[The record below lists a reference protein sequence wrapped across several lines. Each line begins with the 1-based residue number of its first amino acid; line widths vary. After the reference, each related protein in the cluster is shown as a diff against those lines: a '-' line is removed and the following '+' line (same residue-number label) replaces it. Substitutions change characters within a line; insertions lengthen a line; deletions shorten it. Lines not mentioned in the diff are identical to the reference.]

1 VQRGIA
7 NQAGVM
13 AFLSNMK
20 SARAADACRT
30 DAIKC
35 FCDQSCRE
43 RIVALASGGTYCS
56 GQAIYS
62 PDRDR
67 MSHLS
72 FRKRLK

>member
-20 SARAADACRT
+20 SARAADACRI

-35 FCDQSCRE
+35 FRDQSCRE
-43 RIVALASGGTYCS
+43 RIVALASGGIPRS
-56 GQAIYS
+56 MQANSS
-62 PDRDR
+62 PDRHR

-72 FRKRLK
+72 FRKR